1 MKEEWIKIGRI
12 SDIPEGEGRVFR
24 LKDNEIAI
32 FRLASEI
39 QGSSGQGSQGSR
51 NPSNPRILEPSPN
64 IFAIDNRCPHQSGP
78 LADGIVAGDEVI
90 CPLHGHRFNLKT
102 GESLGDHG
110 SVRVYQI
117 LIEREDLFIE
127 GHKISFT

>member
-1 MKEEWIKIGRI
+1 MIKIGKI

-64 IFAIDNRCPHQSGP
+64 ICAVDNRCPHQNGP
-78 LADGIVAGDEVI
+78 LADGIISGDHVI
-90 CPLHGHRFNLKT
+90 CPLHGHRFNLRT
-102 GESLGDHG
+102 GESAGDDE
-110 SVRVYQI
+110 RIKTYQI
-117 LIEREDLFIE
+117 FIE
-127 GHKISFT
+127 GEEIFIENGFARQV